1 MEQIEIAEIQF
12 KEKQKLLNLLEKYI
26 FEASSY
32 DLSDFNEDG
41 MYIYT
46 PLDYYWNEDGRHA
59 YWILY
64 NGLIAGF
71 AMVSKHKDGRLAS
84 DWTMAEFCIIPKYR
98 RAGIGKTA
106 FNKIVTLHKGIWEMQ
121 YHPNNA
127 AGKAFWHGVIDDYTG
142 GEYNTQYRG
151 AVEPYNDGSF
161 GDIIYFKSC

>member
-1 MEQIEIAEIQF
+1 MEKIELVDISIN
-12 KEKQKLLNLLEKYI
+12 EKNKLINILEKYI

-41 MYIYT
+41 LYT
-46 PLDYYWNEDGRHA
+46 YPCLEYYWNEEGRHA

-64 NGLIAGF
+64 NGLTAGF
-71 AMVSKHKDGRLAS
+71 ALISKHRDGRLAS
-84 DWTMAEFCIIPKYR
+84 DWTMAEFCIIPKFR

-106 FNKIVTLHKGIWEMQ
+106 FNKIVAMHKGVWEVQ

-127 AGKAFWHGVIDDYTG
+127 TGKAFWHGVIDELTG
-142 GEYNTQYRG
+142 GEYDTQYRG
-151 AVEPYNDGSF
+151 AVEPYNDGNY